1 MSARPIRILVDDT
14 AAFHQVAGIGQYA
27 RGVLP
32 AAVRS
37 DPDIDWTVAWAR
49 GPGGTAPFAETA
61 MASLAAAGPVRIRP
75 VPLSPAW
82 ATRLWFRAG
91 APLPLHW
98 LARRERPDLVYSP
111 DLAVPPSGTAPR
123 VPTIHDVA
131 FLVCPDLYPPRLLR
145 YLRDV
150 TARQLRTAAHLV
162 TVSEASRQDL
172 IQLAGVGA
180 GRISV
185 VPNGVDERF
194 FVARPPTPAERERLG
209 LPQEYLLTVGTLEP
223 RKNHLGLFAALDR
236 SAGNVDLPL
245 VVVGRPGW
253 GHDAIMRRM
262 AELQAAG
269 RVVYL
274 PAVADADLPV
284 IYAGAAASIYPALYE
299 GFGRPVVESLATGT
313 PVVIHD
319 TPALREAAGEEGI
332 VADATNPDALAIA
345 IGDALI
351 AGQRTGE
358 RRACRQAWARRW
370 DWEAA
375 GVLLAATLRRVAG

>member
-1 MSARPIRILVDDT
+1 MSVRRLQVLVDDT

-49 GPGGTAPFAETA
+49 GPGGSVSFAETA
-61 MASLAAAGPVRIRP
+61 ATGLSAAGPVRIRP
-75 VPLSPAW
+75 LPLSPAW
-82 ATRLWFRAG
+82 ATRLWFRG
-91 APLPLHW
+91 RVPLPLHW
-98 LARRERPDLVYSP
+98 LAHSGPADVVYSP
-111 DLAVPPSGTAPR
+111 DLAVPPSGAAAR

-131 FLVCPDLYPPRLLR
+131 FLVRPDLYPPPLLR
-145 YLRDV
+145 YLRGV
-150 TARQLRTAAHLV
+150 TAHQLRTAAHLI

-172 IQLAGVGA
+172 IEVAGVEA

-194 FVARPPTPAERERLG
+194 FAAQAPTPSERDRLG
-209 LPQEYLLTVGTLEP
+209 LPREYLLTVGTLEP
-223 RKNHLGLFAALDR
+223 RKHHLGLFAALGG

-253 GHDAIMRRM
+253 GHDAIMRQM
-262 AELQAAG
+262 VELRAAS
-269 RVVYL
+269 RVVHL
-274 PAVADADLPV
+274 PNVADADLPA
-284 IYAGAAASIYPALYE
+284 IYAGAAASVYPALHE

-319 TPALREAAGEEGI
+319 TPALREAAGEQGI
-332 VADATNPDALAIA
+332 TVDATDPDALAVA
-345 IGDALI
+345 IGDALL
-351 AGQRTGE
+351 ASQRTAD
-358 RRACRQAWARRW
+358 RRARRQAWARRW
-370 DWEAA
+370 DWRTA
-375 GVLLAATLRRVAG
+375 GALLASTLRQVAG